1 MKHALMALLLVAA
14 AAGPAAAQ
22 SWDNS
27 GNSLLNGTYY
37 FREVFYVASGD
48 SNGDL
53 SQAIAVFGNITF
65 NGAGTYTMIC
75 SVADSSLGD
84 GTCLAWLQYYY
95 GTSATLSGTYSISA
109 SGYGFLSAIRFRR
122 RISRL
127 RASLPA
133 RQGRTS
139 SWAAAQK
146 AA

>member
-65 NGAGTYTMIC
+65 NGAGTYTLSC
-75 SVADSSLGD
+75 SG
-84 GTCLAWLQYYY
+84 GGLQSGRWYVRWRGCNTYY
-95 GTSATLSGTYSISA
+95 GTSATT
-109 SGYGFLSAIRFRR
+109 
-122 RISRL
+122 
-127 RASLPA
+127 
-133 RQGRTS
+133 
-139 SWAAAQK
+139 
-146 AA
+146 